1 MFPCYNLLK
10 KRKSYIGRRE
20 TARTFT
26 GKRAEGLPELGT
38 FSVVP
43 WGRTIREVAL
53 LWWRN
58 GTSLVEKRHFS
69 CGETVLLLWRNG
81 TFVDKK

>member
-20 TARTFT
+20 TARPFT
-26 GKRAEGLPELGT
+26 GKRAEVLPELST

-43 WGRTIREVAL
+43 WGRTIREVAHL
-53 LWWRN
+53 LWRN

-69 CGETVLLLWRNG
+69 DGETALLWWRNG